1 MVGRKEMGNMAAE
14 GNEDELANAIEELR
28 VEDGSWYH
36 VKQNRL
42 TRLPLGILD
51 FMLYRWKQ
59 PLVENRALL
68 PVGNPL

>member
-1 MVGRKEMGNMAAE
+1 MAAE

-36 VKQNRL
+36 VRRNRL
-42 TRLPLGILD
+42 TRLPLGILG

-59 PLVENRALL
+59 P
-68 PVGNPL
+68 PPW